1 MAWSINTDVS
11 LGQVLT
17 ALVMAGGFV
26 YIYATN
32 TQKVAETKAAV
43 DTSIVSISALRSDM
57 NSSFATVRN
66 DIAGLPNVQAELT
79 QHERRLA
86 TLEQQQ
92 QALADAVYKQSAAL
106 AGNAADIANLLRATG
121 TPITPP
127 QNRR

>member
-17 ALVMAGGFV
+17 ALVMAAGFV